1 MQPNPETAAFMPP
14 FSHGPNDQNDMSF
27 LRYLGWFLR
36 LFLFVVLLL
45 FAVKNAMPVR
55 LHFFFD
61 TGWDVPLVVLLLVF
75 FAVGAALGVS
85 ACLGGMIRQRRQI
98 GALKREQEQIAA
110 AAKTAPSPARLPP
123 DPGL

>member
-1 MQPNPETAAFMPP
+1 MPP
-14 FSHGPNDQNDMSF
+14 FSHGTEHKNDMTF

-55 LHFFFD
+55 LQFFFD
-61 TGWDVPLVVLLLVF
+61 AGWDVPLVVLLLVF
-75 FAVGAALGVS
+75 FAAGAVLGVS

-98 GALKREQEQIAA
+98 GALTRELEQYAGAA
-110 AAKTAPSPARLPP
+110 QPATSPVRLPP